1 MGRTDDN
8 LEIIILAYQWSIG
21 IELFIQIRINLIFS
35 DLIDTLEK
43 KNEKIP
49 LITLTY
55 YAPD

>member
-43 KNEKIP
+43 KNEKIQ